1 MLALECDPARNRR
14 NPFDTLPPAGMQGGG
29 SSDLT
34 LPVQS
39 SLFLETVEEI
49 YARVFRELKP
59 RTPLP
64 CFAVEYRPFANVN
77 SSISMKKGMVDV
89 KLSDLL
95 QDAPAQ
101 VAESLARIL
110 LGKMLRQPAA
120 RSHLQR
126 YRLYLNRTEIRTQM
140 HLMRQTRG
148 RKHISGPA
156 GRCFN
161 LAEMFNRLNKAFF
174 GESLCQPELGWSLRL
189 SRTMLGHFDPSHNA
203 IIISR
208 IFDEPGVPALAVEYV
223 MFHEMLHL
231 KFPVDHS
238 GTRRCV
244 HTREFRQ
251 AEKLF
256 PRLAEAKETLK
267 KLI

>member
-1 MLALECDPARNRR
+1 
-14 NPFDTLPPAGMQGGG
+14 MQGEEL
-29 SSDLT
+29 SDLIS
-34 LPVQS
+34 PVQS
-39 SLFLETVEEI
+39 SPFSENVEEM
-49 YARVFRELKP
+49 YARVFRELRP

-64 CFAVEYRPFANVN
+64 EFAVEYRPFANVN
-77 SSISMKKGMVDV
+77 SSISMKDRKVGV

-95 QDAPAQ
+95 LNAPAL
-101 VAESLARIL
+101 VAEALARIL

-120 RSHLQR
+120 RSYVHR
-126 YRLYLNRTEIRTQM
+126 YKLFLNRTDIRRQM

-156 GRCFN
+156 GQFYD
-161 LAEMFNRLNKAFF
+161 LAEMFTGLNAEFF
-174 GESLCQPELGWSLRL
+174 DSLLGQPELGWSLRR

-208 IFDEPGVPALAVEYV
+208 IFDEPTVPALAVQYV

-231 KFPVDHS
+231 KYPVDHS

-251 AEKLF
+251 AEKKF
-256 PRLAEAKETLK
+256 PRLAEAKNALK
-267 KLI
+267 NLS